1 MVFAIQFGIGLF
13 LTTVWFRPRSD
24 YIIAHPV
31 WLTHLKILAGQQ
43 YLGGILIL
51 GRTLLRVIL

>member
-31 WLTHLKILAGQQ
+31 WLTHLKILAGQH

-51 GRTLLRVIL
+51 CRTLFKS